1 MKINVNGYEIAY
13 QITGQGEDTV
23 VILQGWGTEFA
34 TYNSVAACIS
44 DRYRVVQF
52 DFPGFG
58 ASDEPREPWAVED
71 YANFFLDLMAALG
84 IQKATLLGHSYG
96 GRVIIRLAARESL
109 PFTIERIVL
118 VDSAGILPKK
128 TWKQKMKIRRY
139 KMLKK
144 IVNLKLVYA
153 ICPRLIDEWK
163 NSQGSADYRNASPMM
178 RQCLVKAVN
187 EDLTD
192 LLPKIQQDTL
202 LIILNSPGQNPTG
215 YRLTDDEWKS
225 VIAVLSALPSSK
237 KIALVADTAYI
248 DFAGDEDDVRT
259 FLPLFD
265 TLPDNVMALLAY
277 SFSKTFTLYG
287 MRCGALIGLAPD
299 ERTAEEFSRVT
310 EYSGRASWSNCARA
324 GQAIIEHIYEDP
336 ALLERVTAERTE
348 IRNMLLARGAAFGE
362 EASKCG
368 LDMLPYNGG
377 FFAVVPCENAKEV
390 GLKLEKEA
398 HAFTIPF
405 GDGLRV
411 SLAAMPMTQCR
422 ILPQKMKDVLSSMEY
437 VH

>member
-139 KMLKK
+139 KLLKK

-153 ICPRLIDEWK
+153 ICPRLIDEWR

-187 EDLTD
+187 EDLTE

-202 LIILNSPGQNPTG
+202 LIWGDL
-215 YRLTDDEWKS
+215 
-225 VIAVLSALPSSK
+225 
-237 KIALVADTAYI
+237 DTATPI
-248 DFAGDEDDVRT
+248 ADAKLMEEKI
-259 FLPLFD
+259 P
-265 TLPDNVMALLAY
+265 
-277 SFSKTFTLYG
+277 
-287 MRCGALIGLAPD
+287 GAGLAVIPG
-299 ERTAEEFSRVT
+299 TGHFSFL
-310 EYSGRASWSNCARA
+310 EN
-324 GQAIIEHIYEDP
+324 P
-336 ALLERVTAERTE
+336 ALFRSIMQA
-348 IRNMLLARGAAFGE
+348 
-362 EASKCG
+362 
-368 LDMLPYNGG
+368 Y
-377 FFAVVPCENAKEV
+377 FA
-390 GLKLEKEA
+390 
-398 HAFTIPF
+398 
-405 GDGLRV
+405 
-411 SLAAMPMTQCR
+411 
-422 ILPQKMKDVLSSMEY
+422 
-437 VH
+437 

>member
-109 PFTIERIVL
+109 SFTIERIVL

-139 KMLKK
+139 KLLKR

-187 EDLTD
+187 EDLTE
-192 LLPKIQQDTL
+192 LLPRIRQDTL
-202 LIILNSPGQNPTG
+202 LIWGDL
-215 YRLTDDEWKS
+215 
-225 VIAVLSALPSSK
+225 
-237 KIALVADTAYI
+237 DTATPI
-248 DFAGDEDDVRT
+248 ADAKLMEEKI
-259 FLPLFD
+259 P
-265 TLPDNVMALLAY
+265 
-277 SFSKTFTLYG
+277 
-287 MRCGALIGLAPD
+287 GAGLAVIPG
-299 ERTAEEFSRVT
+299 TGHFSFL
-310 EYSGRASWSNCARA
+310 EN
-324 GQAIIEHIYEDP
+324 P
-336 ALLERVTAERTE
+336 ALFRSIMQA
-348 IRNMLLARGAAFGE
+348 
-362 EASKCG
+362 
-368 LDMLPYNGG
+368 Y
-377 FFAVVPCENAKEV
+377 FA
-390 GLKLEKEA
+390 
-398 HAFTIPF
+398 
-405 GDGLRV
+405 
-411 SLAAMPMTQCR
+411 
-422 ILPQKMKDVLSSMEY
+422 
-437 VH
+437 